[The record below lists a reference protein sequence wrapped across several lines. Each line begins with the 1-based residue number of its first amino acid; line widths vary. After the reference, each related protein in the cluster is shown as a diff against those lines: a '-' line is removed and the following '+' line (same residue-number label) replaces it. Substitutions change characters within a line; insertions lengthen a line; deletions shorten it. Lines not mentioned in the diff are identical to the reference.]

1 MHRQLQQL
9 ASQIVTTN
17 ANSNGQNTN
26 FVMGIPATFD
36 QQNKGHDVLN
46 VNDIKL
52 NVPKEWFELMK
63 IGH

>member
-52 NVPKEWFELMK
+52 NVPKE
-63 IGH
+63 